1 MGPGIAI
8 DTGDTA
14 WVLGAAALVL
24 FMTPGLALFYGGL
37 VRSKNVLGT
46 MMQSVAAIAI
56 VSVVW
61 LLAGYTFAFGPDV
74 GGVIGGL
81 AHLGFRGVGSAPHA
95 LAPTVPHTAFASF
108 QLMFAVITPALIAG
122 AFAERVR
129 FGGYV
134 AFVALWS
141 LFVYSP
147 LAHWVW
153 GGGFLGADG
162 LGALDFAGG
171 TVVHISAGAAA
182 LAAALFVGKRRGYP
196 RGNFAP
202 HNVPMVVLGAGI
214 LWFGWFG
221 FNAGSALGAN
231 GLASSAFLAT
241 HLGAAGAMIGWLVA
255 ERIRHGKATVVGGAT
270 GAVAGLVAITPAAG
284 FVGPV
289 PALLIG
295 LAGGAVCFA
304 AVELKSRFGYDDS
317 LDAVGVHMVGGL
329 VGALLT
335 GRVRLARD
343 QPGRRG
349 RRSAPARAAGGGR
362 RRGARVLVRRHVG
375 DPAGR
380 RSPRGVPRDTR
391 GRRGGRRRHRAR
403 RVGLRVPRARSSR
416 DAPADRD
423 DRRGAVRDAGA
434 PRPRSNRTRPR
445 GDRDRVARP
454 AALTGPP
461 PPDCMGAHAPRTR
474 AGHEGRDRLVR

>member
-1 MGPGIAI
+1 MGPEIVT

-46 MMQSVAAIAI
+46 MMQSIAAIAI
-56 VSVVW
+56 VSIVW
-61 LLAGYTFAFGPDV
+61 VLVGYTLAFGPDV

-81 AHLGFRGVGSAPHA
+81 THIGFQGVGETPHA
-95 LAPTVPHTAFASF
+95 LAPTLPHSAFAAF
-108 QLMFAVITPALIAG
+108 QLMFAIITPALIAG

-141 LFVYSP
+141 LLVYSP

-162 LGALDFAGG
+162 IGALDFAGG

-241 HLGAAGAMIGWLVA
+241 HLGAAGAMIGWLVP
-255 ERIRHGKATVVGGAT
+255 ERLRHGKATAVGGAT

-284 FVGPV
+284 FVGPL
-289 PALLIG
+289 PALAIG
-295 LAGGAVCFA
+295 LIGGAVCFA
-304 AVELKSRFGYDDS
+304 AVELKTRLGYDDS

-335 GRVRLARD
+335 GVFASLAVNPAGAEGGWLQIGRQGAAAGITLAFSFGATWMILKLVDRLIGFRVPADAEDSGVDLAEHGESAYAFREHGRQAIPPLEGMTEEELAEMRERLVLEATARVLEAIGSE
-343 QPGRRG
+343 PGRRG
-349 RRSAPARAAGGGR
+349 SDGAAGEASG
-362 RRGARVLVRRHVG
+362 
-375 DPAGR
+375 
-380 RSPRGVPRDTR
+380 S
-391 GRRGGRRRHRAR
+391 
-403 RVGLRVPRARSSR
+403 
-416 DAPADRD
+416 
-423 DRRGAVRDAGA
+423 
-434 PRPRSNRTRPR
+434 
-445 GDRDRVARP
+445 
-454 AALTGPP
+454 
-461 PPDCMGAHAPRTR
+461 
-474 AGHEGRDRLVR
+474 

>member
-1 MGPGIAI
+1 MGPEIVT

-46 MMQSVAAIAI
+46 MMQSIAAIAI
-56 VSVVW
+56 VSIVW
-61 LLAGYTFAFGPDV
+61 VLVGYTLAFGPDV

-81 AHLGFRGVGSAPHA
+81 THIGFQGVGETPHA
-95 LAPTVPHTAFASF
+95 LAPTLPHSAFAAF
-108 QLMFAVITPALIAG
+108 QLMFAIITPAQIAG

-141 LFVYSP
+141 LLVYSP

-162 LGALDFAGG
+162 IGALDFAGG

-241 HLGAAGAMIGWLVA
+241 HLGAAGAMIGWLVP
-255 ERIRHGKATVVGGAT
+255 ERLRHGKATAVGGAT

-284 FVGPV
+284 FVGPL
-289 PALLIG
+289 PALAIG
-295 LAGGAVCFA
+295 LIGGAVCFA
-304 AVELKSRFGYDDS
+304 AVELKTRLGYDDS

-335 GRVRLARD
+335 GVFASLAVNPAGAEGGWLQIGRQGAAAGITLAFSFGATWMILKLVDRLIGFRVPADAEDSGVDLAEHGESAYAFREHGRQAIPPLEGMTEEELAEMRERLVLEATARVLEAIGSE
-343 QPGRRG
+343 PGRRG
-349 RRSAPARAAGGGR
+349 SDGAAGEASG
-362 RRGARVLVRRHVG
+362 
-375 DPAGR
+375 
-380 RSPRGVPRDTR
+380 S
-391 GRRGGRRRHRAR
+391 
-403 RVGLRVPRARSSR
+403 
-416 DAPADRD
+416 
-423 DRRGAVRDAGA
+423 
-434 PRPRSNRTRPR
+434 
-445 GDRDRVARP
+445 
-454 AALTGPP
+454 
-461 PPDCMGAHAPRTR
+461 
-474 AGHEGRDRLVR
+474 